1 MNSKQSTRIFL
12 HRERQARI
20 LNDSFKVF
28 SEAFGMAAKVR
39 RKSASQVAGRDW
51 QLSGNV

>member
-1 MNSKQSTRIFL
+1 MNSKESTRTYL
-12 HRERQARI
+12 HRERQAGI

-39 RKSASQVAGRDW
+39 RQSASQAAGRDW
-51 QLSGNV
+51 QLSGTV